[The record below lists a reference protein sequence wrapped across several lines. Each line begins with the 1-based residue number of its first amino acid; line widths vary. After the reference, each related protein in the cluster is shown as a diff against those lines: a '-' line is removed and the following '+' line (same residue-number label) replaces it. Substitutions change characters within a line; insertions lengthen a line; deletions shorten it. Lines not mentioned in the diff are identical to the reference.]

1 MIYRSSNMTGGINFI
16 GHPEIRNMLFE
27 DARASQIWAE
37 FTLSEPLDSFAVHD
51 PKVSH
56 YISPIKKLDDASPG
70 VCERC
75 IVLVDFSP
83 TIQRI

>member
-1 MIYRSSNMTGGINFI
+1 
-16 GHPEIRNMLFE
+16 FE
-27 DARASQIWAE
+27 DARSSQIWAE